1 MNAEQQIQNF
11 HRGMSF
17 LDTGL
22 SNIFFEMGYFVC
34 SPSIKCP
41 MALALLQM
49 PGLVAPYDLE

>member
-22 SNIFFEMGYFVC
+22 SNIFTEMDYLVC
-34 SPSIKCP
+34 SPLIKCP
-41 MALALLQM
+41 MALGLLQM
-49 PGLVAPYDLE
+49 PGSVL